1 MSAVTSLGRLLIVDD
16 EEPVRDVLGEYFS
29 SHGYQVDTAGTGAE
43 ALDLV
48 RSRRPDLVLLDVR
61 MPGLDGVEVLKRLRE
76 VDGELP
82 VIMITANE
90 DVALARSMLSI
101 GAFDYVSKPFDFRYL
116 DRVVTAALV
125 QTVTAPGGGPR
136 ADAAEPWRRL
146 AVQVFQAVR
155 DMPAAAR
162 TSTGARLEEAVLE
175 AAREAGQ
182 GRPAAAWLDRIDL
195 LLEIAGQLGDLT
207 ASTRSAL
214 ERAVEE
220 ARMAPR
226 PA

>member
-29 SHGYQVDTAGTGAE
+29 SHGYQVETAGTGAE

-76 VDGELP
+76 VDGQLP

-116 DRVVTAALV
+116 DRVVAAALV
-125 QTVTAPGGGPR
+125 QTVTAPDGPG
-136 ADAAEPWRRL
+136 ADAADPWRRL

-155 DMPAAAR
+155 EMPAAAR
-162 TSTGARLEEAVLE
+162 ASTGARLEEAVLE
-175 AAREAGQ
+175 AAHAAGE
-182 GRPAAAWLDRIDL
+182 GRPAAWLDRIQL

-220 ARMAPR
+220 ARRAPR